1 MNHVRVITLAVIV
14 GMCGMPSISRAAADA
29 IMGVE
34 TATGVAEVLT
44 PSEAASM
51 IGAGGLPS
59 TTVQADETTPVK
71 IYGTGSE
78 ASNGWQIGQD
88 SSGNPFI
95 NCYKGGTV
103 GDCDYYRRLNSGKK
117 AGFKDSA
124 GNIDFEYTESSG
136 EITALTMNVETAGV
150 NLTLPFRWD
159 LDLCAVSP
167 SDGSTGYVWNKDPLS
182 TAPTLTARVGTNR
195 GTCVATFPDAD
206 GDYGVQITR
215 QIPDG
220 TLTGSFDADIWWD
233 TTGTGNARF
242 QVQTKCYADDEA
254 DDASLNTAS
263 VVTAAAGTSGR
274 PNKQTL
280 TSITV
285 TGCAGG
291 EVMRVRFFR
300 NRTEASD
307 TLNAALNVEKVT
319 FKGRVVE

>member
-1 MNHVRVITLAVIV
+1 
-14 GMCGMPSISRAAADA
+14 
-29 IMGVE
+29 
-34 TATGVAEVLT
+34 
-44 PSEAASM
+44 
-51 IGAGGLPS
+51 
-59 TTVQADETTPVK
+59 
-71 IYGTGSE
+71 
-78 ASNGWQIGQD
+78 
-88 SSGNPFI
+88 
-95 NCYKGGTV
+95 
-103 GDCDYYRRLNSGKK
+103 
-117 AGFKDSA
+117 
-124 GNIDFEYTESSG
+124 
-136 EITALTMNVETAGV
+136 
-150 NLTLPFRWD
+150 
-159 LDLCAVSP
+159 
-167 SDGSTGYVWNKDPLS
+167 
-182 TAPTLTARVGTNR
+182 
-195 GTCVATFPDAD
+195 VATFPDAD